1 MNGPFKTFGDFLRR
15 MSDSV
20 MNKKMMESLVRSSAC
35 DAFGI
40 TRSKMIAVIDPFTDS
55 VLAAKRN
62 TMEGQMSF
70 FELAT
75 DKSFARPDE
84 PEYPNV
90 PDFPLLEKLAM
101 EKEMTGL
108 YVTGHPLGSYQAA
121 LEALPLVTS
130 DELRQDDVD
139 DESHVF
145 EEGSERPAVNIRA
158 GDCLIMAGLVASRR
172 DHFTKNKNER
182 MAFVVLE
189 DEGGQWEVVVFPK
202 VFEKYHH
209 LLDDRSVL
217 VISGTVDMRDEEPKL
232 LAEMIA
238 PLTSDMR
245 ELPEEFKKAG
255 YVERHSR
262 GKGRGYGRSNNRN
275 GYSRQQERRERR
287 PNRRSDTGA
296 GTRSDHRGLTD
307 PYEFKPKQIVFRVSG
322 ESGDELLALR
332 SAVQYFSGEIPIR
345 IFEEKSASLL
355 PAEDDLR
362 VEWTHETSML
372 LMERFGAENFGLI

>member
-90 PDFPLLEKLAM
+90 PDFPCLRSSPWK
-101 EKEMTGL
+101 KEMTGL
-108 YVTGHPLGSYQAA
+108 YVTDTLGSYQAA

-139 DESHVF
+139 DESHVL
-145 EEGSERPAVNIRA
+145 RKAVN
-158 GDCLIMAGLVASRR
+158 
-172 DHFTKNKNER
+172 
-182 MAFVVLE
+182 
-189 DEGGQWEVVVFPK
+189 
-202 VFEKYHH
+202 
-209 LLDDRSVL
+209 DR
-217 VISGTVDMRDEEPKL
+217 P
-232 LAEMIA
+232 
-238 PLTSDMR
+238 
-245 ELPEEFKKAG
+245 
-255 YVERHSR
+255 
-262 GKGRGYGRSNNRN
+262 
-275 GYSRQQERRERR
+275 
-287 PNRRSDTGA
+287 
-296 GTRSDHRGLTD
+296 
-307 PYEFKPKQIVFRVSG
+307 
-322 ESGDELLALR
+322 
-332 SAVQYFSGEIPIR
+332 
-345 IFEEKSASLL
+345 
-355 PAEDDLR
+355 
-362 VEWTHETSML
+362 
-372 LMERFGAENFGLI
+372 